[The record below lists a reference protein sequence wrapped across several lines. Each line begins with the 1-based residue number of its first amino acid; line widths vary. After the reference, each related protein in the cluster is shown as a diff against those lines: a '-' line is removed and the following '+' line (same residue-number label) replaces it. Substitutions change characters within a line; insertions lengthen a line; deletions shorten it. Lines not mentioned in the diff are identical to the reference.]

1 MKIVTLSIILSPV
14 CCILSINKV
23 ISKSVSQ
30 SFNQFIKQASKQSIN
45 RSIDRFNQSID
56 SINRSIQ
63 SINRSIQSI
72 NQSINTYDSVLIE
85 VPQQASTVVFSG
97 TIKVQH
103 QGIDAMG
110 NAAKLLYVIAEGILH
125 GRRMYLMRM
134 LTGNYKKLQKRL

>member
-63 SINRSIQSI
+63 SINRSI
-72 NQSINTYDSVLIE
+72 QSINTYDSVLIE

>member
-30 SFNQFIKQASKQSIN
+30 SFNQLIKQASSQ
-45 RSIDRFNQSID
+45 SIDRSID
-56 SINRSIQ
+56 SINQSID

>member
-1 MKIVTLSIILSPV
+1 MKIVTLSIILSSV

-63 SINRSIQSI
+63 SINRSI
-72 NQSINTYDSVLIE
+72 QSINTYDSVLIE